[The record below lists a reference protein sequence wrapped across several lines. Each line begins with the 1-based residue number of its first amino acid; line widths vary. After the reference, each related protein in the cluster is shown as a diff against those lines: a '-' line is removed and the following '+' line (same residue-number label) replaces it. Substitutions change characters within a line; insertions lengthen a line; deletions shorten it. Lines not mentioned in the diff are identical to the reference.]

1 MSNDNVVD
9 FPGLSYAEIEPR
21 KMLEAIAEDQ
31 ADAFERCIVIA
42 VIEGETLIF
51 TSSGCEDSVIADM
64 ARAQHG
70 FIASTFED
78 E

>member
-9 FPGLSYAEIEPR
+9 FPGLTYAEIEPR
-21 KMLEAIAEDQ
+21 KMLEAIAEEQ
-31 ADAFERCIVIA
+31 ADAFERCVLIA
-42 VIEGETLIF
+42 VVESETLIF
-51 TSSGCEDSVIADM
+51 TSSGCENSVIADM
-64 ARAQHG
+64 VRAQHG

>member
-1 MSNDNVVD
+1 MSNDNVVN
-9 FPGLSYAEIEPR
+9 FPGLTYAEIEPR

-31 ADAFERCIVIA
+31 ADTFERCIVIA
-42 VIEGETLIF
+42 VVEGETLIF
-51 TSSGCEDSVIADM
+51 TSSGSKDCVIADM

-70 FIASTFED
+70 FIAATFED